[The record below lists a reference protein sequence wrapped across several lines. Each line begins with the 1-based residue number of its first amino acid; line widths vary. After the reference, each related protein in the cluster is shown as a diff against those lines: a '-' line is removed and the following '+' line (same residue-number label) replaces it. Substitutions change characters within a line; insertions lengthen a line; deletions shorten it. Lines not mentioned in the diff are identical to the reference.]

1 MKAMKKATCILLA
14 VILAFG
20 VTMPAQAAKNK
31 KISKKNAVK
40 IVNDITE
47 YLAEQCTYGKGYGTV
62 KFDSF
67 NKSQMACRL
76 CKLHKLSKKDKK
88 VIKFTKSDKEY
99 LEEFEYAYLK
109 ETEIKKNMKNLF
121 GTTKFKINQSSEPA
135 AWYAFTRNVKGK
147 KQKKI
152 LVMSPGGTFRLTKQ
166 KYKASNI
173 KITGKTTKKV
183 RFDVGW
189 YYGVDKNGKACWDN
203 KAVRQIFRKGGTYT
217 ITLKPA
223 NNKYG
228 CIITNIKE
236 NQREPG
242 GYT

>member
-1 MKAMKKATCILLA
+1 MKKATCILLA

-47 YLAEQCTYGKGYGTV
+47 YLAEQCTYGEGYPKV
-62 KFDSF
+62 KSDIIC
-67 NKSQMACRL
+67 KTQMACKL
-76 CKLHKLSKKDKK
+76 CKLYKLSKKDKK
-88 VIKFTKSDKEY
+88 TIQFSKSEKQDFKDIE
-99 LEEFEYAYLK
+99 LSYLK
-109 ETEIKKNMKNLF
+109 EKDVKKNMKNLF
-121 GTTKFKINQSSEPA
+121 GTTKIKVKQLTMWDTFERKI
-135 AWYAFTRNVKGK
+135 KGK
-147 KQKKI
+147 NRKMI
-152 LVMSPGGTFRLTKQ
+152 LVLSPGGDFRITKQ
-166 KYKASNI
+166 KYGARNI

-189 YYGVDKNGKACWDN
+189 YYGVDKNGKVCWDN
-203 KAVRQIFRKGGTYT
+203 NAVRQIFRKGGTFT

-236 NQREPG
+236 NWREPLSS
-242 GYT
+242 YTR